1 MVNANIDEER
11 QKRNDAILLKL
22 ETNTQRKMQEVT
34 AALRN
39 ITAKMENE
47 KQLVE
52 TLARVLT
59 KWRLRSL
66 LWALQVWKRY
76 CATMVSTVCSVAARL
91 TMIRSVC

>member
-66 LWALQVWKRY
+66 LWALHVWKRH
-76 CATMVSTVCSVAARL
+76 CATVVSTVCSVAARL
-91 TMIRSVC
+91 L